1 MTKSNDDIWVTIL
14 IKYRIMGNSIDENS
28 NGPVKE
34 CSFNILCIHDAM
46 DVIGGRWKSP
56 TTYKLLFKKSLLYLT
71 I

>member
-1 MTKSNDDIWVTIL
+1 
-14 IKYRIMGNSIDENS
+14 MGNSIDENS